1 MKGKE
6 KCDFLKGFRKKIAD
20 DNGII
25 LQQSDCTH
33 EGDCLGTCPLCD
45 SESAYIINELKK
57 KNCIHLLA
65 DGKYC
70 RENLEI
76 KINELSQIINYWQDS
91 FNDKEQPSGDLS
103 TEQHEELLP
112 PPPPMGEIT
121 LDLEMGDF
129 LTGDIP
135 IPSEHIRTKTERGE
149 DDLPLP
155 PEINIII

>member
-76 KINELSQIINYWQDS
+76 KINEL
-91 FNDKEQPSGDLS
+91 
-103 TEQHEELLP
+103 
-112 PPPPMGEIT
+112 
-121 LDLEMGDF
+121 
-129 LTGDIP
+129 
-135 IPSEHIRTKTERGE
+135 
-149 DDLPLP
+149 
-155 PEINIII
+155 